1 MNSIVSINA
10 LAQARAEDRKIRSKV
25 VVVEHDKDKLGA
37 LKQFIESCNLDG
49 YQASMTT
56 VSSVLKHNVDLGAIF
71 LPYTAGH
78 ESSDMELALAIHMS
92 RSELPIFLRVD
103 SHDAADELPVK
114 LRNAATGVY
123 VHQEHERLK
132 ELVDTYL
139 FNRHYPNA
147 FVTSVKEFTLAAF
160 QAAFK
165 GLHAEID
172 PPYIVK
178 DKIIYGEL
186 FSLLPLESTW
196 CRGYMTLQSE
206 EDNVRQAIAA
216 RKTQMHAIEPN
227 FHHVNELLA
236 ELANM
241 VRGGF
246 KTRYGSE
253 AIDLQGHVRVEVP
266 IIINYAHKYISF
278 GTDAPQLCFKI
289 TLTDPDGKLRP
300 VVMYEKFIFSLD
312 WSPEKYA
319 ESNQSVNDLVSS
331 GEHEL
336 F

>member
-1 MNSIVSINA
+1 MNTIAGMNVEE
-10 LAQARAEDRKIRSKV
+10 RDEGRKVRSKV
-25 VVVEHDKDKLGA
+25 VVVEHDKEKLTA
-37 LKQFIESCNLDG
+37 LKQFIESSNLDG
-49 YQASMTT
+49 YQASPHT
-56 VSSVLKHNVDLGAIF
+56 VSSVLKRNVDLGAIF
-71 LPYTAGH
+71 LPYASGH
-78 ESSDMELALAIHMS
+78 ENGDMELALAIHMS
-92 RSELPIFLRVD
+92 RSELPIFLRVE
-103 SHDAADELPVK
+103 SAAAANNLPPK
-114 LRNAATGVY
+114 LNNAVTGVY
-123 VHQEHERLK
+123 VHADFQRLK

-147 FVTSVKEFTLAAF
+147 FVTSVKDFTLNAF

-165 GLHAEID
+165 GMHVEAD

-186 FSLLPLESTW
+186 FSLLPLESVW

-206 EDNVRQAIAA
+206 EDNVREAIAA
-216 RKTQMHAIEPN
+216 RKTQMHAVEPN

-241 VRGGF
+241 IRGGF

-253 AIDLQGHVRVEVP
+253 AVGLQGHVRVEVP

-278 GTDAPQLCFKI
+278 GTDTPQLCFKI
-289 TLTDPDGKLRP
+289 TLTDPEGKLRP

-319 ESNQSVNDLVSS
+319 ESNQNVDEMVDS
-331 GEHEL
+331 GELEL